1 VSLTARSMPC
11 AITLSPSLLA
21 VWRNSAF
28 ADRIEMDADTDCSDP
43 APTPT
48 LITAGAHRDMHKKRM
63 QCDSVQPDLLTLI
76 LILTLIIAADSD
88 LAVSPH

>member
-1 VSLTARSMPC
+1 MPC

-28 ADRIEMDADTDCSDP
+28 ADWIEMDAGTDCSDP

-48 LITAGAHRDMHKKRM
+48 LITAGAHTDMHEKRM
-63 QCDSVQPDLLTLI
+63 QCDLVQPDLLTLI
-76 LILTLIIAADSD
+76 LILIIAAGSD
-88 LAVSPH
+88 FAVSPH